1 MPLAMMTRPLFS
13 IITITLNNIDGLKK
27 TSHSVNTQTFK
38 DYEWIVI
45 DGASTDGTLDFLEQS
60 TATYISEVD
69 DGLYD
74 AMNKGIKR
82 ATGTYVIFM
91 NAGDCFAS
99 TNTLETIAE
108 HIKNTDPEFIY
119 GDALEILDGTD
130 IYKHARPDYMMLS
143 GMITHHQS
151 MIYKRSKI
159 GDLKYDLKYK
169 IAADYD
175 FTLRFL
181 ENSKNPTHIPAP
193 LCIFE
198 SGGISETSAVKG
210 RIEQFKIRRNLKVS
224 LIDNSKTFITQ
235 SLIYILRKISPRI
248 YWWLKQFS
256 IKAG

>member
-1 MPLAMMTRPLFS
+1 MMTSPLFS
-13 IITITLNNIDGLKK
+13 IVTITLNNIDGLEK
-27 TSHSVNTQTFK
+27 THKSINAQTFK

-45 DGASTDGTLDFLEQS
+45 DGASTDGTIDFLEQS
-60 TATYISEVD
+60 NTTYISEAD

-82 ATGTYVIFM
+82 ATGTYIVFM

-108 HIKNTDPEFIY
+108 HAKNTNPDFIY
-119 GDALEILDGTD
+119 GDALEILDGTE

-151 MIYKRSKI
+151 MIYKRDEI
-159 GDLKYDLKYK
+159 DDLEYDLKYK

-181 ENSKNPTHIPAP
+181 ENAKNTIHIPAP
-193 LCIFE
+193 LCVFE
-198 SGGISETSAVKG
+198 SGGISETCALKG

-224 LIDNSKTFITQ
+224 LIDNLKTFITQ
-235 SLIYILRKISPRI
+235 TLVYILRKISPRI